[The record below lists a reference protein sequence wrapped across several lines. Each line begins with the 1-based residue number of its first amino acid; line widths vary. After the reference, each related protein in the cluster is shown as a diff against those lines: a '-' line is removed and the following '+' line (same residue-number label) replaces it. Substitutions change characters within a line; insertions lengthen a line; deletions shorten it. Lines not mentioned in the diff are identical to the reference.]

1 MPGRD
6 TTISLGGS
14 IQVCRIVLIHNRD
27 SEAPLWA
34 FLFTAHPS
42 QDLSQDAEPAGG
54 DTYVKRFRE
63 KELASVVGHG

>member
-1 MPGRD
+1 M
-6 TTISLGGS
+6 
-14 IQVCRIVLIHNRD
+14 LIHSWD